1 MRRDNGLVFTT
12 TIGTALDAQN
22 VVNRHFK
29 PQPKCAGLR
38 DIRCHDLRHTSQVR
52 PATSRSRLHIAN
64 PRPLLPLDAEHEQA
78 HARAMD
84 NALQESD
91 EAPENEREAN

>member
-1 MRRDNGLVFTT
+1 MRRDNGLVFT

-91 EAPENEREAN
+91 EAPENEREAT